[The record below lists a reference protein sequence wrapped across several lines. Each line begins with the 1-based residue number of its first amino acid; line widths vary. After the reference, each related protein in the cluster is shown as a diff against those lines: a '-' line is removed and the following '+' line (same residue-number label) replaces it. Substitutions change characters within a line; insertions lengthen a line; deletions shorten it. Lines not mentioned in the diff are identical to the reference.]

1 MKRILFC
8 APGLSRANGI
18 SKFIMSYYDELIK
31 HNIIIDFFL
40 VDESID
46 NIYREK
52 VENNGGNIYINKCS
66 SKFKRISETK
76 HNIINV
82 LSTNNYDVVHVNLV
96 DQYACGCI
104 LGAHSKN
111 IENIIYHAHNPLT
124 ITKLLFVRNIL
135 NHVCKK
141 YSTKYVAC
149 SSFAGDSVFG
159 KTEYSIITNALDFR
173 EYKYNK
179 KYREELKKEFGK
191 SIDIDDKFIMGVVG
205 RVSNQKNYKFVL
217 KIFKKMLQKNNRC
230 LLVWVG
236 DGDKFDNFKDT
247 IFKEGLTDKIILT
260 GSRSDVHKFYSLFD
274 CFLLPSKFEGLGI
287 VLLESQ
293 SSGLRTI
300 TSTNVPI
307 DTKQS
312 DLIKYINL
320 NEPISKWTNAIL
332 DDTEID
338 RIKYNLLLQHS
349 SFSLESNIDKFVELY
364 GGDK

>member
-1 MKRILFC
+1 MKRVLFC
-8 APGLSRANGI
+8 APGLSRTNGI

-31 HNIIIDFFL
+31 HKIIIDFFL
-40 VDESID
+40 VEDCID
-46 NIYREK
+46 DLYREK
-52 VENNGGNIYINKCS
+52 VENNGGSIYLNKCS
-66 SKFKRISETK
+66 NKFKRISETK
-76 HNIINV
+76 SNIINV

-141 YSTKYVAC
+141 YSNKYVAC

-159 KTEYSIITNALDFR
+159 KSEYSVITNALDFS
-173 EYKYNK
+173 EYKYNE
-179 KYREELKKEFGK
+179 KYREALKKELGK
-191 SIDIDDKFIMGVVG
+191 NIDIDDKFIIGVVG
-205 RVSNQKNYKFVL
+205 RVSNQKNYKLVL
-217 KIFKKMLQKNNRC
+217 KIFKKLIQMNNKS

-236 DGDKFDNFKDT
+236 DGDKFD
-247 IFKEGLTDKIILT
+247 IFKETISKEGLSDKVILT
-260 GSRSDVHKFYSLFD
+260 GSRSDVYKFYSLFD

-307 DTKQS
+307 DTNQS
-312 DLIKYINL
+312 DLIRYINL
-320 NEPISKWTNAIL
+320 KEPINSWINVIL
-332 DDTEID
+332 DDIKVD
-338 RIKYNLLLQHS
+338 RIKYNSLLQNS
-349 SFSLESNIDKFVELY
+349 SFSLKLNINKFVDIY